1 MAAKQSSLT
10 QALVQELLDYN
21 VETGELKWKACR
33 STNVKPGTR
42 FGSHCRLGYL
52 RGKVNRENVAAHRI
66 IWLYVHGEWPAGEI
80 DHING
85 IRDDNRLA
93 NLRVVTRQQNNHNR
107 RKSWAG
113 SGFMGVYANHGRWR
127 VAIGVNKK
135 TVTIGNFGTREEAA
149 AAYIEA
155 KRRLHPTSTL

>member
-10 QALVQELLDYN
+10 QACIKEILDYN
-21 VETGELKWKACR
+21 PETGELKWKACR
-33 STNVKPGTR
+33 STNIKPGTR

-52 RGKVNRENVAAHRI
+52 RGKVNRETFAAHRV
-66 IWLYVHGEWPAGEI
+66 IWLYVYGEWPAGEI

-85 IRDDNRLA
+85 VRDDNRLA

-107 RKSWAG
+107 HKSWAG

-127 VAIGVNKK
+127 AAINVNKK

>member
-10 QALVQELLDYN
+10 QAIVQEVLEYN
-21 VETGELKWKACR
+21 SGTGELKWKIRR
-33 STNVKPGTR
+33 SKNIKPGTR
-42 FGSHCRLGYL
+42 FGSYCRLGYL
-52 RGKVNRENVAAHRI
+52 RGKINRESFSAHRL
-66 IWLYVHGEWPAGEI
+66 IWFYVYGEWPVGEI

-107 RKSWAG
+107 HKSWAG
-113 SGFMGVYANHGRWR
+113 SGFMGVYSNHGRWR
-127 VAIGVNKK
+127 ACIAVNRKN
-135 TVTIGNFGTREEAA
+135 VTIGNFATREEAA